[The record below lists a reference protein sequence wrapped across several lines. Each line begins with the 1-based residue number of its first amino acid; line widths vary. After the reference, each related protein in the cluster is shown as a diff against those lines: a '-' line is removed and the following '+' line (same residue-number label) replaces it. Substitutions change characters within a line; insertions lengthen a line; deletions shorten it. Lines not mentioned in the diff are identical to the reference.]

1 MSICTLTARLIRLL
15 RRLRTQL
22 SLFTLQARKLPQSA
36 KRTARHSAGLRM
48 RIKCR
53 FVSAAP
59 TGEQY
64 EINSGNHR
72 AVVTEVGATLRRF
85 SVDGRDVVHGFD
97 VTETIKGGRG
107 QNLIPWPNRIRDGR
121 YTFNGVTQ
129 QLALTEPAR
138 HNASHGLA
146 RYVPWVLVEQQADT
160 VVNRVRIHP
169 QPGWS
174 GTLDATITHRVS
186 ADGLTVTVEA
196 TNLSDEELPF
206 GYGAHPYLTVG
217 ESSVDEVALT
227 VPADS
232 YLEVD
237 DRLLP
242 ARLSAVDG
250 TVYDL
255 RRSTVLGSANLDTA
269 MTDLTRDSD
278 GRWRIRLTL
287 GDRYAE
293 LWGDETFAW
302 TQVFTGGPN
311 RDAGV
316 AVEPMTCGPN
326 AFNAGPTHDDLRVL
340 APQETFVGQW
350 GITGR

>member
-1 MSICTLTARLIRLL
+1 
-15 RRLRTQL
+15 
-22 SLFTLQARKLPQSA
+22 
-36 KRTARHSAGLRM
+36 M

-174 GTLDATITHRVS
+174 GTLDATITHRIS
-186 ADGLTVTVEA
+186 AEGLMVTVEA

-227 VPADS
+227 VPAAS

>member
-1 MSICTLTARLIRLL
+1 MT
-15 RRLRTQL
+15 
-22 SLFTLQARKLPQSA
+22 
-36 KRTARHSAGLRM
+36 
-48 RIKCR
+48 IKCR

-64 EINSGNHR
+64 EISSGKHR
-72 AVVTEVGATLRRF
+72 AVVAEVGAALRSF
-85 SVDGRDVVHGFD
+85 TFDGRDVVHGFD
-97 VTETIKGGRG
+97 VMETITGGRG

-146 RYVPWVLVEQQADT
+146 RYVPWVLVERQTDT
-160 VVNRVRIHP
+160 VVSRVRIHP
-169 QPGWS
+169 QPGWP
-174 GTLDATITHRVS
+174 GTLEATITHRVGEE
-186 ADGLTVTVEA
+186 GLLVTVEA
-196 TNLSDEELPF
+196 TNLGNNELPF

-227 VPADS
+227 VPAAS

-242 ARLSAVDG
+242 AKISPVDG
-250 TVYDL
+250 TAYDL
-255 RRSTVLGSANLDTA
+255 RHSTVLGTTNLDTA
-269 MTDLTRDSD
+269 MTDLDRDSD
-278 GRWRIRLTL
+278 GRWRIRLAR

-293 LWGDETFAW
+293 LWGDETFVW

-311 RDAGV
+311 RDGGV
-316 AVEPMTCGPN
+316 AVEPMTCGPD
-326 AFNAGPTHDDLRVL
+326 AFNEGPTHGALRVL
-340 APQETFVGQW
+340 APGHTFVGQW
-350 GITGR
+350 GISGS

>member
-1 MSICTLTARLIRLL
+1 MTGT
-15 RRLRTQL
+15 T
-22 SLFTLQARKLPQSA
+22 
-36 KRTARHSAGLRM
+36 
-48 RIKCR
+48 IKCR

-64 EINSGNHR
+64 EITSGNNR
-72 AVVTEVGATLRRF
+72 AVITEVGATLRHF
-85 SVDGRDVVHGFD
+85 SVDGRDVVHGFE
-97 VTETIKGGRG
+97 VTDTVKGGRG

-146 RYVPWVLVEQQADT
+146 RYVPWVLVEHQADT

-169 QPGWS
+169 QPGWP
-174 GTLDATITHRVS
+174 GTLEATITHSVGD
-186 ADGLTVTVEA
+186 DGLTVTVEA
-196 TNLSDEELPF
+196 TNVGNDELPF

-242 ARLSAVDG
+242 TQVSPVDD
-250 TVYDL
+250 TAYDL
-255 RRSTVLGSANLDTA
+255 RRGSVLGATNLDTA
-269 MTDLTRDSD
+269 MTDLARDPD
-278 GRWRIRLTL
+278 GHWRIRLTRD
-287 GDRYAE
+287 DRYAE
-293 LWGDETFAW
+293 LWGDGTFAW

-311 RDAGV
+311 RDGGV
-316 AVEPMTCGPN
+316 AVEPMTCGPD
-326 AFNAGPTHDDLRVL
+326 AFNEGPTHDDMRVL
-340 APQETFVGQW
+340 AAGQAFIGQW
-350 GITGR
+350 GISGS

>member
-1 MSICTLTARLIRLL
+1 
-15 RRLRTQL
+15 
-22 SLFTLQARKLPQSA
+22 
-36 KRTARHSAGLRM
+36 M

-227 VPADS
+227 VPAAS

>member
-1 MSICTLTARLIRLL
+1 MTGT
-15 RRLRTQL
+15 T
-22 SLFTLQARKLPQSA
+22 
-36 KRTARHSAGLRM
+36 
-48 RIKCR
+48 IKCR
-53 FVSAAP
+53 FVSSAP

-64 EINSGNHR
+64 EITSGNNR
-72 AVVTEVGATLRRF
+72 AVITEVGATLRHF
-85 SVDGRDVVHGFD
+85 SVDGRDVVHGFEVAD
-97 VTETIKGGRG
+97 TVKGGRG

-146 RYVPWVLVEQQADT
+146 RYVPWVLVEHQADT

-169 QPGWS
+169 QPGWP
-174 GTLDATITHRVS
+174 GTLEATITHSVGD
-186 ADGLTVTVEA
+186 DGLTVTVEA
-196 TNLSDEELPF
+196 TNVGNDELPF

-242 ARLSAVDG
+242 AQVAPVDG
-250 TVYDL
+250 TAYDL
-255 RRSTVLGSANLDTA
+255 RRGSVLGATNLDTA
-269 MTDLTRDSD
+269 MTDLARDPD
-278 GRWRIRLTL
+278 GHWRIRLTR

-311 RDAGV
+311 RDGGV
-316 AVEPMTCGPN
+316 AVEPMTCGPD
-326 AFNAGPTHDDLRVL
+326 AFNEGPTHEDMRVL
-340 APQETFVGQW
+340 AVGQAFIGQW
-350 GITGR
+350 GISGS

>member
-1 MSICTLTARLIRLL
+1 MT
-15 RRLRTQL
+15 
-22 SLFTLQARKLPQSA
+22 
-36 KRTARHSAGLRM
+36 
-48 RIKCR
+48 IKCR

-64 EINSGNHR
+64 EISSGKHR
-72 AVVTEVGATLRRF
+72 AVVAEVGAALRSF
-85 SVDGRDVVHGFD
+85 TFDGRDVVNGFD
-97 VTETIKGGRG
+97 VMETIKGGRG

-146 RYVPWVLVEQQADT
+146 RYVPWVLVERQADT

-169 QPGWS
+169 QPGWP
-174 GTLDATITHRVS
+174 GTLEARITHRVGEE
-186 ADGLTVTVEA
+186 GLMVTVEA
-196 TNLSDEELPF
+196 TNLGDNELPF

-227 VPADS
+227 VPAAS

-242 ARLSAVDG
+242 AKVSPVDG
-250 TVYDL
+250 TAYDL
-255 RRSTVLGSANLDTA
+255 RHNTVLGTTNLDTA
-269 MTDLTRDSD
+269 MTDLDRDSD
-278 GRWRIRLTL
+278 GRWRIRLAR

-293 LWGDETFAW
+293 LWGDETFVW

-311 RDAGV
+311 RDGGV
-316 AVEPMTCGPN
+316 AVEPMTCGPD
-326 AFNAGPTHDDLRVL
+326 AFNEGPTHDDMRVL
-340 APQETFVGQW
+340 APGHTFVGQW
-350 GITGR
+350 GISGS